1 MTCKECL
8 DGLAA
13 YVDGELPEDE
23 AAVVRDHIA
32 SCEECAAAHRH
43 FVESS
48 MRLKGALVRYEAP
61 DVLKARIRA
70 SLARGAVEV
79 ETARPRTFI
88 YRNVGWPSLIAVAGI
103 VAVMS
108 SLVTLE
114 LSNKQPGVAT
124 IQNELLASHVRSL
137 MPGHLTDV
145 ASNDQHNIKPWFNGR
160 VDMSPIVPRLDSLG
174 FPLVGGRIDYI
185 NGRSVPVIVYT
196 RRQHVINVY
205 AWPTNRP
212 NVKAVT
218 ASSHGYNFIRVSLNG
233 EELWIV
239 SDLNQAE
246 LKSFEAFFAEKS
258 G

>member
-1 MTCKECL
+1 MTCQECL
-8 DGLAA
+8 ASLDA
-13 YVDGELPEDE
+13 YADGELPEDE
-23 AAVVRDHIA
+23 AAGLRDHLGT
-32 SCEECAAAHRH
+32 CDECAAAYRRL
-43 FVESS
+43 VDGS
-48 MRLKGALVRYEAP
+48 MRLKGALMRYEAP

-88 YRNVGWPSLIAVAGI
+88 YRNVGWPSLITVAGL

-114 LSNKQPGVAT
+114 LSNKQPSVVT
-124 IQNELLASHVRSL
+124 IQNELLASHIRSL

-145 ASNDQHNIKPWFNGR
+145 ASNDQHNVKPWFNGR

-205 AWPTNRP
+205 GWPTNAP
-212 NVKAVT
+212 NHTPVT

-233 EELWIV
+233 EELWFV

-246 LKSFEAFFAEKS
+246 LRSFETLFAEKS

>member
-1 MTCKECL
+1 MTCQECL
-8 DGLAA
+8 ASLGA
-13 YVDGELPEDE
+13 YADGELPEDE
-23 AAVVRDHIA
+23 AAGLRDHLA
-32 SCEECAAAHRH
+32 MCDECTAAYRRL
-43 FVESS
+43 VERQK
-48 MRLKGALVRYEAP
+48 RLRGALMRYEAP

-70 SLARGAVEV
+70 SLVRSSVEV

-124 IQNELLASHVRSL
+124 IQNELLASHIRSL

-145 ASNDQHNIKPWFNGR
+145 ASNDQHNVKPWFNGR
-160 VDMSPIVPRLDSLG
+160 VDISPIVPRLDSVG

-185 NGRSVPVIVYT
+185 NGRTVPVIVYT

-212 NVKAVT
+212 NEKSVT
-218 ASSHGYNFIRVSLNG
+218 ASAHGYNFIRVSLNG

-239 SDLNQAE
+239 SDLNQSE
-246 LKSFEAFFAEKS
+246 LKSFETLFAENS

>member
-1 MTCKECL
+1 MFARE
-8 DGLAA
+8 
-13 YVDGELPEDE
+13 
-23 AAVVRDHIA
+23 R
-32 SCEECAAAHRH
+32 HRVIGSQGDDFNLRH
-43 FVESS
+43 P
-48 MRLKGALVRYEAP
+48 A
-61 DVLKARIRA
+61 DVLKARVRA
-70 SLARGAVEV
+70 SLARGGVEV

-88 YRNVGWPSLIAVAGI
+88 YRKVGWPSLIAAAGI

-124 IQNELLASHVRSL
+124 IQNELLASHIRSL

-145 ASNDQHNIKPWFNGR
+145 ASNDQHNVKPWFNGR

-205 AWPTNRP
+205 AWPTNLP
-212 NVKAVT
+212 NEKPVT
-218 ASSHGYNFIRVSLNG
+218 ASTHGYNFIRVSLNG

-246 LKSFEAFFAEKS
+246 LKSFETLFAEKS